1 MTFILF
7 FINVSWCT
15 YIFMKGV
22 FMKGKE
28 FKIVS
33 YYSKT
38 DKSLNEILYQYFKVY
53 VKNKICFVW
62 GENE

>member
-1 MTFILF
+1 
-7 FINVSWCT
+7 
-15 YIFMKGV
+15 
-22 FMKGKE
+22 MKGKE